1 MVFPIVGGDGKPTGY
16 EIDNSMRFNDANA
29 NRFQRTP
36 SSAGSRRTFT
46 YSCWVKLSDIGNRSA
61 LLHTSGGDNNTNF
74 EWIIHQNGYLMLGL
88 QSFNVFE
95 TNMLFRD
102 PSAWYHI
109 VLRMDTTEGSS
120 DNRTK
125 LYVNG
130 NRITSFSATNLN
142 SISQN
147 FDFGVGVSGTAMA
160 LGSTASG
167 GDPIGGYMSE
177 INFVDGAALGPDKF
191 GETND
196 DGVWVPIEPD
206 VSAYGTNG
214 FFLEFKGTGFDV
226 NSDGV
231 GADTSGNDNHH
242 GSTNFATD
250 HITTD
255 TPTNNFAT
263 MNSVHKSSNGSA
275 ALPTFAE
282 GNLSLTFGADSSTS
296 STIAP
301 SKGKWYVEY
310 KQGENTADNQGYPIV
325 GISTTLGG
333 TAGDVIGFRTPD
345 SSNYRGQL
353 GTTSVNNAFG
363 SARSAN
369 DIFGFYINL
378 DDDILIVHKN
388 GSDYMG
394 SGASSGLDWSGGLT
408 TTNQQTGFYHFYG
421 QSNTNNAF
429 TDLVNFGNPPFSI
442 SSSNADANGYGSFEY
457 SPTLSGTAFYAMCSK
472 NLAEYG

>member
-46 YSCWVKLSDIGNRSA
+46 YSCWVKLSDIGNRST
-61 LLHTSGGDNNTNF
+61 LLHTSGSDNNTLF

-363 SARSAN
+363 SARSAG

-457 SPTLSGTAFYAMCSK
+457 SPTLSGTAFYAMCTK

>member
-16 EIDNSMRFNDANA
+16 EIENSMRFNDANA

-46 YSCWVKLSDIGNRSA
+46 YSCWVKLSDIGNRST
-61 LLHTSGGDNNTNF
+61 LLHTSGSDNNTLF

-429 TDLVNFGNPPFSI
+429 TDSVNFGNPPFPI

>member
-16 EIDNSMRFNDANA
+16 EIENSMRFNDANA

-46 YSCWVKLSDIGNRSA
+46 YSCWVKLSDIGNRST
-61 LLHTSGGDNNTNF
+61 LLHTSGSDNNTLF

-363 SARSAN
+363 SARSAG

>member
-1 MVFPIVGGDGKPTGY
+1 MLSSPTGNG
-16 EIDNSMRFNDANA
+16 IFILFCLAMVKAAPTAFGKTDDN
-29 NRFQRTP
+29 
-36 SSAGSRRTFT
+36 G
-46 YSCWVKLSDIGNRSA
+46 
-61 LLHTSGGDNNTNF
+61 
-74 EWIIHQNGYLMLGL
+74 EWI
-88 QSFNVFE
+88 
-95 TNMLFRD
+95 
-102 PSAWYHI
+102 
-109 VLRMDTTEGSS
+109 
-120 DNRTK
+120 
-125 LYVNG
+125 
-130 NRITSFSATNLN
+130 
-142 SISQN
+142 
-147 FDFGVGVSGTAMA
+147 
-160 LGSTASG
+160 
-167 GDPIGGYMSE
+167 
-177 INFVDGAALGPDKF
+177 
-191 GETND
+191 
-196 DGVWVPIEPD
+196 PIEY
-206 VSAYGTNG
+206 SGSYGTNG
-214 FFLEFKGTGFDV
+214 YYLEFKQTGASA
-226 NSDGV
+226 NSSGM
-231 GADTSGNDNHH
+231 GADTSGNDHH
-242 GSTNFATD
+242 FTPTNLGGDTD
-250 HITTD
+250 ITTD

-263 MNSVHKSSNGSA
+263 MNPVHKSTNGSA

-282 GNLSLTFGADSSTS
+282 GNLKLTFGADSSTS

-363 SARSAN
+363 SARSAG

-457 SPTLSGTAFYAMCSK
+457 SPTLSGTAFYAMCTK